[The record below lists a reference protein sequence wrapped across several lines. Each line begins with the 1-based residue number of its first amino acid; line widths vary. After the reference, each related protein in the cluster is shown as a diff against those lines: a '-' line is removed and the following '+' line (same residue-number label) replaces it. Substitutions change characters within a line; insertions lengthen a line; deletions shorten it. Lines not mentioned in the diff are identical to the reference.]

1 PELRDITADIM
12 TPTQITQAQELSAQL
27 QQEIS
32 RSSAPPDVKDPSPKI
47 FGIPDRQ
54 IKGSGTGFI
63 ITKDGYVLTCQ
74 HVVDNAESIEVAIED
89 NVYPAKLIRE
99 DRYNDL
105 ALLKISG
112 TFQPLAFSAKRSAQ
126 MGQEV
131 FTIGYPNPVLQGIS
145 AKLTKGT
152 VASLAGI
159 QDDLRLYQISVP
171 VQPGNSGGALLDLD
185 GNILGVIVA
194 ILDAKTAFDISG
206 SLPQNV
212 NYAVKGAY
220 ALALLDT
227 LPGVSEKLPPPY
239 GEQPFADVVN
249 RVSKSVG
256 MVLIY

>member
-1 PELRDITADIM
+1 M
-12 TPTQITQAQELSAQL
+12 
-27 QQEIS
+27 
-32 RSSAPPDVKDPSPKI
+32 
-47 FGIPDRQ
+47 
-54 IKGSGTGFI
+54 
-63 ITKDGYVLTCQ
+63 
-74 HVVDNAESIEVAIED
+74 AIED

-99 DRYNDL
+99 DKYNDL

-112 TFQPLAFSAKRSAQ
+112 SFSPLSFSSKRSAQ
-126 MGQEV
+126 MGQEL
-131 FTIGYPNPVLQGIS
+131 FTIGFPNPILQGIS

-152 VASLAGI
+152 VASLTGI

-171 VQPGNSGGALLDLD
+171 VQPGNSGGPLLDLS

-220 ALALLDT
+220 AQALLGT
-227 LPGVSEKLPPPY
+227 LPEVSEKLSPPY
-239 GEQPFADVVN
+239 REQPFADVVD
-249 RVSKSVG
+249 RVNKSVV